1 VTSAGAAKTPAAK
14 APPQFSLLNPAR
26 RGENGYRSCRRR
38 SPSEENRWR
47 RRGFNATPAAPRYPS
62 AADRRQA
69 GGKLQ
74 ATDKDGRY
82 PRNRE
87 HATSAP
93 RGLVFPQISPFPLGI
108 PVGPIILDLVF
119 FHFFFFGAMG
129 LDHKFT
135 TILAWIFFFE
145 KNILPW

>member
-1 VTSAGAAKTPAAK
+1 VQRPLPALR
-14 APPQFSLLNPAR
+14 PRP
-26 RGENGYRSCRRR
+26 RRR
-38 SPSEENRWR
+38 RLSLVNLPGAQRRKRLPLLPSEENRWR

-135 TILAWIFFFE
+135 TILAWIFFLK